1 MSVRSPVQGRSVA
14 SLERMLSAA
23 EEVLRTKSFD
33 QAAVAEIAAR
43 AGVTVGAFYARFSDK
58 EALLLHLEERV
69 YAEVAELARAQ
80 ATAVSDPSVPLGTVV
95 HGMLA
100 ASLALYRKHGG
111 TLRALDLRAR
121 TDPVL
126 RERMEATNRR
136 TLAAFAPA
144 VLGRAGEIRHPHPA
158 EAVRFAVLLVGN
170 TLREATLFGTTWLE
184 QARWDDDK
192 LLRELT
198 RAFLAYLGVPSA
210 SAEGMEEGG

>member
-33 QAAVAEIAAR
+33 QAGVAEIAAR

-58 EALLLHLEERV
+58 DALLQHLEERV
-69 YAEVAELARAQ
+69 YDEVAALAQ
-80 ATAVSDPSVPLGTVV
+80 AQAAAVSDPAVPLGRVV
-95 HGMLA
+95 HGLLA
-100 ASLALYRKHGG
+100 ASLAFYRKHGG

-121 TDPVL
+121 TDPAL
-126 RERMEATNRR
+126 RERMGAANRR
-136 TLAAFAPA
+136 SLASFAPA
-144 VLGRAGEIRHPHPA
+144 VLGRAAEIRHPHPA

-170 TLREATLFGTTWLE
+170 TLREATLFGTPWLE

-198 RAFLAYLGVPSA
+198 RAFLAYLGVSSGPA
-210 SAEGMEEGG
+210 TATEVEG

>member
-1 MSVRSPVQGRSVA
+1 MAIRSPVQVRSAA
-14 SLERMLSAA
+14 SLERMLVAA
-23 EEVLRTKSFD
+23 EQVLRTKSFD
-33 QAAVAEIAAR
+33 QAGVAEIARR

-69 YAEVAELARAQ
+69 YAELSALVATQ
-80 ATAVSDPSVPLGTVV
+80 AAAVSDHGVALATVV

-100 ASLALYRKHGG
+100 ASLAFYRKHGG
-111 TLRALDLRAR
+111 TLRALDLRSR
-121 TDPVL
+121 TDPAL

-144 VLGRAGEIRHPHPA
+144 VLGRAIEIRHPHPA

-170 TLREATLFGTTWLE
+170 TLREATLFGTPWLE
-184 QARWDDDK
+184 QARWDDEK

-198 RAFLAYLGVPSA
+198 RAFVAYLGVPFDA
-210 SAEGMEEGG
+210 MERSQGDE